1 MVVEGRTI
9 AQVARDLDLTRS
21 ALDGWVTQSKADA
34 LRERECVRFAF
45 IDVERATWPV
55 TVLCRSLL
63 VSTAGFHAWR
73 DRPEAAHDAEDR
85 RLGVLVWEAHK
96 RSRETYG
103 SPRVHA
109 ELRERRACPS

>member
-1 MVVEGRTI
+1 M
-9 AQVARDLDLTRS
+9 
-21 ALDGWVTQSKADA
+21 
-34 LRERECVRFAF
+34 RFAF

-63 VSTAGFHAWR
+63 VSTAGFYAWR
-73 DRPEAAHDAEDR
+73 DRPEASHDAEDR
-85 RLGVLVWEAHK
+85 HLGALVWEAHK

-109 ELRERRACPS
+109 ALRANGAEPPRPRLHGLQAE

>member
-1 MVVEGRTI
+1 M
-9 AQVARDLDLTRS
+9 
-21 ALDGWVTQSKADA
+21 
-34 LRERECVRFAF
+34 RFAF

-63 VSTAGFHAWR
+63 VSTAGFYAWR

-109 ELRERRACPS
+109 EPRGTTGA